1 MEEIKKTIN
10 IYKKIVKHLKGHIAE
25 NNYDNLDI
33 IQLNLLD
40 NEIKRLDKLKTG
52 SGLNILAIRAP
63 KSNKIWD
70 VSNPNISQ
78 SKANKYFGEKV
89 NLYLADDNKHKY
101 KIFDPNINKWIKFGS
116 INFSDYTHHKNIDRM
131 KRYRARAERIKGDWK
146 NNQYSPNN
154 LSIINF
160 FNIYNNYIY

>member
-1 MEEIKKTIN
+1 MEIKKTIN
-10 IYKKIVKHLKGHIAE
+10 IYKKIVKHLKGHIVE

-33 IQLNLLD
+33 IQLELLE

-52 SGLNILAIRAP
+52 SGIDILAIKAP

-78 SKANKYFGEKV
+78 SKAIKYLGPNAE
-89 NLYLADDNKHKY
+89 LYLANDNKHKY

-116 INFSDYTHHKNIDRM
+116 IFYEDYTKHKDFDRM
-131 KRYRARAERIKGDWK
+131 KRYISRATNIKGDWK
-146 NNQYSPNN
+146 NNPYSKNM
-154 LSIINF
+154 LSIKILW
-160 FNIYNNYIY
+160 